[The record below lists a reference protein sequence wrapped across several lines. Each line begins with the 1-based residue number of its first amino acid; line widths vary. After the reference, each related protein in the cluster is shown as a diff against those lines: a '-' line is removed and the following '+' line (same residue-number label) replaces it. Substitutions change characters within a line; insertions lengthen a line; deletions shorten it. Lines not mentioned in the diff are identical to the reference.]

1 MLALPAGAAQFEVDA
16 DTWARPRTAVAVMK
30 MGPVGEAVR
39 AWMNDPAQMLE
50 IRYPGGESG
59 MLWAEEL
66 RDWLVSLGVPLEQI
80 QTLSGSA
87 VADRLQVQLRNPE
100 SRP

>member
-1 MLALPAGAAQFEVDA
+1 MAEPDQQV
-16 DTWARPRTAVAVMK
+16 
-30 MGPVGEAVR
+30 
-39 AWMNDPAQMLE
+39 E

-66 RDWLVSLGVPLEQI
+66 RDWLVSLGIPLNRI

-87 VADRLQVQLRNPE
+87 VADRLLINLRPPE
-100 SRP
+100 NSP